1 MRLNWQVT
9 TVQLAALFGATG
21 ELLAFARFGFVE
33 SGSQSPFSLA
43 SYMRSY
49 CLDYRSAEGVEGNLR
64 EPEGTIVVIII
75 KESPDFRSSC

>member
-9 TVQLAALFGATG
+9 TVQLAALLGATG
-21 ELLAFARFGFVE
+21 ELLAFARFGFV
-33 SGSQSPFSLA
+33 QSPFSLA

-64 EPEGTIVVIII
+64 EPEGTIVVILI